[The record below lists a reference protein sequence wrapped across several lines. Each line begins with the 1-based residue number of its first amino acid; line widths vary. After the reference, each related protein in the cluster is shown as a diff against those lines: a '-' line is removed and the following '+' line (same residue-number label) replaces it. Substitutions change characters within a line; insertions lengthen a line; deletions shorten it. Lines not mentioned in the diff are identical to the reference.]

1 MDIAIIPTIIL
12 SRFDTDPERHVHLNV
27 LLSHILLLLM
37 ATLVVC
43 LSLDLSVI
51 PHVCLFNKL
60 FGIPCP
66 GCGIT
71 RSLLAFF
78 VGDFGRAWLQN
89 PTGPIF
95 AASLV
100 AQVPLRFLALRGK
113 LCSRR
118 VFYSSR
124 VMATG
129 ILIILIVNW
138 ISQIT

>member
-1 MDIAIIPTIIL
+1 MDIAIIPTIVL
-12 SRFDTDPERHVHLNV
+12 SRFDADPERHVHLNV

-37 ATLVVC
+37 ATLLVRF
-43 LSLDLSVI
+43 SLDLSVI

-71 RSLLAFF
+71 RSLLACF

-89 PTGPIF
+89 PAGPIL

-100 AQVPLRFLALRGK
+100 AQVPLRVLALRGK
-113 LCSRR
+113 LWSRR
-118 VFYSSR
+118 VFCSSR
-124 VMATG
+124 AMATG

-138 ISQIT
+138 INQIT